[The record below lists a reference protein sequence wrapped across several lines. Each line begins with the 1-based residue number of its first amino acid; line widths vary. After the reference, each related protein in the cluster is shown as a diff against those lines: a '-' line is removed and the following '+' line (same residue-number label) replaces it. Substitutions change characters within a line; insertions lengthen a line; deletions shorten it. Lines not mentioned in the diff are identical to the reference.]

1 MAIFF
6 NFFGNLLRNS
16 RLLGAYPHICPEK
29 AAAAPAAQNA
39 VENRRAVCYDE
50 DKSEKGVKDH
60 V

>member
-6 NFFGNLLRNS
+6 NFFGNLLRDS
-16 RLLGAYPHICPEK
+16 GLRDAYPCICPKK

-50 DKSEKGVKDH
+50 GKSEKGVKDH

>member
-6 NFFGNLLRNS
+6 NFFGNLLRDS
-16 RLLGAYPHICPEK
+16 RRLDVYPHICPKK

-50 DKSEKGVKDH
+50 GKSEKGVKDH